1 MFASTYE
8 SECIFGDEIGPYLPS
23 TENFSEL
30 KFELLTT
37 GMKLL
42 SRVYFPS
49 LRFALARLINEP
61 NGVNGELDK
70 LTTMIN
76 SELATRNNQYYF
88 FIVNSLIGSKKNITL
103 LCKCGTV
110 TLWKPPHKNEDML
123 CKVCGSTFNFIVID
137 GDPGYIFTSQGHV
150 KAIGSSAPNLGDLPE
165 DKFKE
170 VWAKWREE
178 MEKKHPNKTI

>member
-110 TLWKPPHKNEDML
+110 TY
-123 CKVCGSTFNFIVID
+123 GSRLTKMKICF
-137 GDPGYIFTSQGHV
+137 
-150 KAIGSSAPNLGDLPE
+150 
-165 DKFKE
+165 
-170 VWAKWREE
+170 AKDVEARL
-178 MEKKHPNKTI
+178 IS